1 MSECEWC
8 ATNAKART
16 GEFLRNHEE
25 LVAGRVLGVEGLV
38 EGEML
43 LLQREQIRAVDVR
56 EGCIVLYASPMIS
69 NKSPTSIYI
78 KLPRSPPPGALFS
91 ISSPKGSN
99 IFEFD
104 TGVNDKRK
112 KTPPLHSLT
121 LLVAQGQQFPFTFA
135 DVGSGDG
142 LDGEV
147 VAGEGEG
154 FFLHVEGHGLGEALG
169 EGWA

>member
-1 MSECEWC
+1 M
-8 ATNAKART
+8 
-16 GEFLRNHEE
+16 
-25 LVAGRVLGVEGLV
+25 AGRVLGVEGLV

-56 EGCIVLYASPMIS
+56 EGCIVLYASPVIS

-78 KLPRSPPPGALFS
+78 KLPRSPPLGPFFQYLLR
-91 ISSPKGSN
+91 
-99 IFEFD
+99 
-104 TGVNDKRK
+104 NDQIYLNLIPASTTRERK
-112 KTPPLHSLT
+112 PPPLHSLT